1 VHGDMNLSALGNT
14 HQRSRILQLAASLA
28 KRVHCHASAIFA
40 FRMPNTFADFEAEG
54 EYSVPEFTGRMVI
67 LIGHNRG

>member
-1 VHGDMNLSALGNT
+1 MNLGALG
-14 HQRSRILQLAASLA
+14 HAQQRSRILQWVPSLA
-28 KRVHCHASAIFA
+28 KRVHCQTGAIFA

>member
-1 VHGDMNLSALGNT
+1 
-14 HQRSRILQLAASLA
+14 
-28 KRVHCHASAIFA
+28 
-40 FRMPNTFADFEAEG
+40 MPNTFADFEAEG